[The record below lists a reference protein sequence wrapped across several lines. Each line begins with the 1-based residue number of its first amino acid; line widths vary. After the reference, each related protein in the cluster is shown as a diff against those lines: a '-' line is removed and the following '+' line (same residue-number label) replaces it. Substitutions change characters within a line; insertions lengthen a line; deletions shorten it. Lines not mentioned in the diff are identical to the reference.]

1 MQTRKSKQRLGR
13 LMIEGI
19 KYTQGQ
25 SRAKI
30 ICDDC
35 NRDECVPCAYVT
47 KQIGGGPARPNESQA
62 RAKALTMGW
71 TYIKNKLRCPS
82 CEAKRKVV
90 PMKPVKAETQTPEP
104 TKRQRIDIF
113 TMLAE
118 CYDIDAGKYRQGDTD
133 DTLAEVLGVRP
144 GWVMLIREAEFGP
157 DGGNEDMESLS
168 LSFDKSRAAFRELL
182 EKSEALEKELETIKA
197 SAAAEKNRWDGLA
210 AQLSV
215 IRKAVGPRVANRVS
229 GQA

>member
-1 MQTRKSKQRLGR
+1 
-13 LMIEGI
+13 
-19 KYTQGQ
+19 
-25 SRAKI
+25 
-30 ICDDC
+30 
-35 NRDECVPCAYVT
+35 
-47 KQIGGGPARPNESQA
+47 
-62 RAKALTMGW
+62 
-71 TYIKNKLRCPS
+71 
-82 CEAKRKVV
+82 
-90 PMKPVKAETQTPEP
+90 MKPVKAETQTPEP

>member
-1 MQTRKSKQRLGR
+1 
-13 LMIEGI
+13 MIEGI

-35 NRDECVPCAYVT
+35 GRDECVPCAYVT
-47 KQIGGGPARPNESQA
+47 KQIGGDPARPNESQA
-62 RAKALTMGW
+62 RAKALNLGW
-71 TYIKNKLRCPS
+71 TYIKNKLRCPT

-90 PMKPVKAETQTPEP
+90 PMKPVEKPKTQTPEP

-133 DTLAEVLGVRP
+133 DTLADVLGVRP
-144 GWVMLIREAEFGP
+144 GWVMQIREAEFGP
-157 DGGNEDMESLS
+157 DGGNEDMEGLS
-168 LSFDKSRAAFRELL
+168 LSFEKSRAAFRELL
-182 EKSEALEKELETIKA
+182 EKSEALEKELSAIKT

-210 AQLSV
+210 AQLSA
-215 IRKAVGPRVANRVS
+215 IRKAVGPHILKKAGVN
-229 GQA
+229 